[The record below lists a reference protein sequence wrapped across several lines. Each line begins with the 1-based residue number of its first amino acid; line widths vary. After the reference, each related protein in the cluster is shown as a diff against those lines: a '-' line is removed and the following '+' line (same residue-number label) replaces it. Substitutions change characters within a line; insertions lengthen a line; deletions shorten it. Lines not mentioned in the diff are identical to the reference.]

1 MFALD
6 VCARWNRI
14 ADWRAA
20 TEMPGTAAGA
30 AKSNDAAAME
40 QPRMC
45 AGPSPGMPRKLLLQ
59 KGDGD
64 TSCDIMNMCTWVAIQ
79 ICHLID
85 LCN

>member
-6 VCARWNRI
+6 VCARLNRI
-14 ADWRAA
+14 ADWRDA
-20 TEMPGTAAGA
+20 TEMPGT
-30 AKSNDAAAME
+30 AME

-45 AGPSPGMPRKLLLQ
+45 AGPSPGMPRKLWLE

-64 TSCDIMNMCTWVAIQ
+64 SSYDIMNMCTWVAIQ